1 MKVKGI
7 LEEDRCSYKKPS
19 MTILTTKCSM
29 KCNAIDE
36 CHFCSSA
43 PLLALPD
50 IEITKEELCQKYI
63 DNPNTQAIVFSGL
76 EPFDTEMD
84 LLPFIDCLRSRFK
97 CKDDIVIY
105 TGYSEKELE
114 SGFRTDGCAI
124 GVEQNLYS
132 ALKGYENIIIKF
144 GKYISN
150 SQPRIDDI
158 LGIQLPSDNQY
169 AVKIS

>member
-7 LEEDRCSYKKPS
+7 LEEDRSSYKKPS

-29 KCNAIDE
+29 KCNAADQ
-36 CHFCSSA
+36 CHFCSGA

-63 DNPNTQAIVFSGL
+63 NNKNTQAIVFSGL
-76 EPFDTEMD
+76 EPFDTELD
-84 LLPFIDCLRSRFK
+84 VLPFIDCLRNKFK
-97 CKDDIVIY
+97 CSDDIIIY

-114 SGFRTDGCAI
+114 AGFRNDSCAI

-132 ALKGYENIIIKF
+132 SLKSYPNIIIKF
-144 GKYISN
+144 GKYINN
-150 SQPRIDDI
+150 SQPRIDDV
-158 LGIQLPSDNQY
+158 LGIQLASDNQY